1 MCQDVLVIMN
11 RRYNLKWFKPLVL
24 KVGDTLELPGELDNI
39 QGIGVISRDHTVIGC
54 NLEIEM
60 FKEPHT

>member
-24 KVGDTLELPGELDNI
+24 KVGDTLELFRELENI
-39 QGIGVISRDHTVIGC
+39 QGTGFISRDHTLVVC

-60 FKEPHT
+60 FKELHK